1 MTNRDTYGHILSF
14 NNILLIFYNH
24 ITTTLNYLAGEFFMI
39 NLSAD
44 QEERAKKLHNESLVI
59 DATSLDHVA
68 TKKRWFDQAR
78 SGGVDVAWVTIGGFA
93 GISNTIRAVASVL
106 RFIEKNSDEAVQVR
120 NSQEMRQA
128 KKEGKMGILFAT
140 QDAACLDGDY
150 AYLTIMD
157 QLGYKVMGLTY
168 SESNMLGDG
177 CGERT
182 REERGLSFFG
192 LDVVKEMNR
201 LGIIVDLAH
210 CGDATTMDALKV
222 SETPCLF
229 THANV
234 RAISDS
240 SRNKTD
246 EQIQAM
252 AESGGVMGITAL
264 PRMVN
269 NDLRAATLEG
279 VLDHIDY
286 VVNLVGVDHVGV
298 AGDFT
303 DSIERV
309 KLGEMLPGTSYGSSS
324 KAAPTQGAGWAYWR
338 VKRPDML
345 GTLEER
351 DVVPY
356 AKGIE
361 NLSKYPDL
369 TRGLVARGYDD
380 ESIVKILG
388 ENWLRVLDLVD
399 NKK

>member
-1 MTNRDTYGHILSF
+1 
-14 NNILLIFYNH
+14 
-24 ITTTLNYLAGEFFMI
+24 MI
-39 NLSAD
+39 NLSDD
-44 QEERAKKLHNESLVI
+44 QEERARKLHNESIVI

-78 SGGVDVAWVTIGGFA
+78 RGGVNVAWVTIGGFA
-93 GISNTIRAVASVL
+93 GISNSVRAVASVL
-106 RFIEKNSDEAVQVR
+106 RFIENNSEEAVQVR
-120 NSQEMRQA
+120 NSDDMRQA
-128 KKEGKMGILFAT
+128 KKDGKMGILFAT

-150 AYLTIMD
+150 AFLTIME
-157 QLGYKVMGLTY
+157 QLGYRVMGLTY

-192 LDVVKEMNR
+192 LDVVEEMNR

-222 SETPCLF
+222 SKAPCLF

-269 NDLRAATLEG
+269 NDLHAATIDG
-279 VLDHIDY
+279 VLDHVDY
-286 VVNLVGVDHVGV
+286 VVNLVGIDHVGF

-309 KLGEMLPGTSYGSSS
+309 KLGEMLPGTSYGTSA

-356 AKGIE
+356 AKGID
-361 NLSKYPDL
+361 NLSKYPDF
-369 TRGLVARGYDD
+369 TRGLVSRGYDD
-380 ESIVKILG
+380 ESITKILG
-388 ENWLRVLDLVD
+388 ENWLRVLDSVA
-399 NKK
+399 KHK

>member
-1 MTNRDTYGHILSF
+1 MIDILQSYYGNNNWQEIL
-14 NNILLIFYNH
+14 
-24 ITTTLNYLAGEFFMI
+24 FMI

-93 GISNTIRAVASVL
+93 GIANTIRAVANVL
-106 RFIEKNSDEAVQVR
+106 RFIEKNSDETVQVR
-120 NSQEMRQA
+120 NSHEMRQA

-222 SETPCLF
+222 SESPCLF

-246 EQIQAM
+246 EQILAM

-399 NKK
+399 SKK